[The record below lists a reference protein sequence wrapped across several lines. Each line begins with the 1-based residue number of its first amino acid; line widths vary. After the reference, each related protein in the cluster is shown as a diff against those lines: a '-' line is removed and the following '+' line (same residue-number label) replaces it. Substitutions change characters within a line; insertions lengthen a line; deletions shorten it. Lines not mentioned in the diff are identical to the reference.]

1 MGQGKTFNY
10 RKNLKEFAKS
20 HLRERHL
27 YVERI
32 TAVYGEGPTSTGE
45 WTPAV
50 DVYEIG
56 NCIVLVAEVAGLRRE
71 DLRLEASGNVLT
83 LKGFRPFAPTGV
95 SPENYYRMELS
106 YGNFERS
113 FTLPCAV
120 REENIEALLSDGVLT
135 VTIPLA
141 PVGENREIVP
151 GEEQGGGGKD
161 R

>member
-32 TAVYGEGPTSTGE
+32 TAVYGAGSTSTGE

-50 DVYEIG
+50 DVYETR
-56 NCIVLVAEVAGLRRE
+56 NSLVLVAEVAGLRQE
-71 DLRLEASGNVLT
+71 DLHLEVSGSMLT

-95 SPENYYRMELS
+95 SPENYYRMEFS

-120 REENIEALLSDGVLT
+120 REENIKALLSDGVLT

-141 PVGENREIVP
+141 SSGENRVTGA
-151 GEEQGGGGKD
+151 GEE
-161 R
+161 